1 MAIRKAVEHL
11 RRTIGLNN
19 RLDPERLQEGSRE
32 NGYAVELADAENIS
46 IDDRGLISLRP
57 GSTRLVSGSF
67 SSCFCDGG
75 DCFLVQERT
84 SDSAILRI
92 VSFDPFVTAG
102 VRSSLTKGLR
112 MAWAQ
117 TGADTFYSNG
127 TENGYIRA
135 GVSAAWPVNTYRGPD
150 DDRAFMTSIPVAS
163 HIAFRQHGQ
172 ILLAIGSAILANHAP
187 FQFGLFNARS
197 GFVAAFESNVTMV
210 ATVRDGFFASDTKKT
225 WFFRQTEEWYN
236 YRQELVEDAP
246 SLPSSLAINRVKLED
261 AGINAPGF
269 GRVWA
274 STKGVCIGT
283 DDGVLYQ
290 RTDEKFV
297 YPSGKVAGACLVTDS
312 DIIHTAS

>member
-1 MAIRKAVEHL
+1 MATRKAVEHL

-32 NGYAVELADAENIS
+32 NGYAAELADAENIS

-84 SDSAILRI
+84 SDAAILRVI
-92 VSFDPFVTAG
+92 SFDPFVTAG
-102 VRSSLTKGLR
+102 VRSSLTKGLH
-112 MAWAQ
+112 MSWGQ

-127 TENGYIRA
+127 SENGYIRA
-135 GVSAAWPVNTYRGPD
+135 GVSTAWPVNTYQGPD
-150 DDRAFMTSIPVAS
+150 DDREFMVAVPKAD

-172 ILLAIGSAILANHAP
+172 VLLAIDSAILANHAP

-197 GFVAAFESNVTMV
+197 GFVAAFESAVTMI
-210 ATVRDGFFASDTKKT
+210 APVRDGFFASDTKRT
-225 WFFRQTEEWYN
+225 WFFRQMDGWYN
-236 YRQELVEDAP
+236 YRQELAENA
-246 SLPSSLAINRVKLED
+246 SAILGSLAVDRVKLED
-261 AGINAPGF
+261 VGVNAQGF

-274 STKGVCIGT
+274 STKGVCIGA
-283 DDGVLYQ
+283 DDGTLYQ
-290 RTDEKFV
+290 RTEEKFV
-297 YPSGKVAGACLVTDS
+297 YPIGKVAGACLVTDS